1 MASESAEA
9 PLKEARMSRI
19 SMAQAAMVAAAALAL
34 VITAPVTASAA
45 ATAAGGPGSLAAAV
59 LDTGDVP
66 AGFQPNASLTGPLD
80 GARAQ
85 ALGIDPGQLGAHEA
99 LVRSWLS
106 PSRTVE
112 VVETGI
118 DSWTGESARADVT
131 ATVAGLVNRRA
142 VRQALPGP
150 ARLDAYGG
158 YVQGSTGQQFE
169 LLLPLARGPYFFVLE
184 IITAPSSAASSG
196 PLLSTLA
203 AAQLGK
209 VPADTPDTA
218 DPRNFAT
225 TAAGSAVGVL
235 FGYLLI
241 VDGVAYWRN
250 PLRRR
255 RGQRRATALTA
266 GPGIIDVSAQAKKNK
281 RTAIGRLATQF
292 AGLAVAAYGA
302 DVFLV
307 HFWYAYLIAGAA
319 IVWAGGRF
327 VRPGGVRPD
336 HTYAMLAGK
345 HKILVTGLLAVA
357 AGAILLGLACAVF
370 AGLYQAFPP
379 DSTVQLGPGQAATA
393 TQTVGSQLAVVAF
406 ILIALGAVI
415 FRTAHR
421 LASIRARQLMR
432 RDPRPPV
439 LYLRSFGDDRLKLWT
454 ATLGRPALIERFT
467 PRRFDTFEQMLV
479 RYLSGYGPV
488 IAVNPPGTRLAP
500 LGAARETIDSADWQA
515 VVASWMAQSRL
526 IVFAT
531 PPSQVNRGLR
541 WELEAV
547 SAHGYWDKALIV
559 VPPVRAEQLRARWR
573 DLLDVRL
580 GPFAVPGPVDD
591 PHALVLALRNGRWE
605 VISASRRTEW
615 SYSAA
620 VEQALGDPRQQ
631 PAPQRTRPPAPQRP
645 AARRRPLTLA
655 TAGLVVFLAAAVA
668 GAGSWYATHQAP
680 VAHQSAITSASSPAP
695 TPPASSDSASPSPSA
710 PAQGVLDTLVSL
722 APAAAGYPGA
732 AGIQS
737 VIAEYFRAIN
747 SRDYTGYLST
757 QSSGQAM
764 SEQDFRSGFESTTD
778 SHVLVTSITT
788 GSDGRPAA
796 EVTFSSRQQPHDG
809 PEGESCTN
817 WQVTMFFD
825 GDAGT
830 YTIGAPPA
838 DYHAS
843 YQAC

>member
-1 MASESAEA
+1 MP
-9 PLKEARMSRI
+9 PLSFIEFRQRNPGVML
-19 SMAQAAMVAAAALAL
+19 VAAAGNDSTDRPFWPGCLRLGDRRRALGADLQNLAWFSNYGDWVDVYAL
-34 VITAPVTASAA
+34 GEGLVNAYATGVYTYQEPPKQGATQVFDGMARWSGTSFAAPLVAGLIVAEMARSQSSPTDAWQTVLGTAVNIGGYGPVCSRPWCGPLEQWAPRRAADVSGRGGWPRISGSTAE
-45 ATAAGGPGSLAAAV
+45 GGPYEPNLDGPGRDGRRRGPGPGHHRPGHRQCCGNGGRRPGSLAAAV

-85 ALGIDPGQLGAHEA
+85 ALGIDPGQLGARRGA
-99 LVRSWLS
+99 GGSWLS

-142 VRQALPGP
+142 VRQALPVP

-241 VDGVAYWRN
+241 VDGVAYWRDR
-250 PLRRR
+250 LRRR

-266 GPGIIDVSAQAKKNK
+266 GPGLIDVSAQAKKNK

-357 AGAILLGLACAVF
+357 SGAILLGLACAVF
-370 AGLYQAFPP
+370 ARPVSGIPARQRGAAR
-379 DSTVQLGPGQAATA
+379 SGQAATA
-393 TQTVGSQLAVVAF
+393 TQMVGSQLAVVAF

-454 ATLGRPALIERFT
+454 ATLGRPCPHRTVHPAPVRHLRADAG
-467 PRRFDTFEQMLV
+467 PLPVRVRPGDSGQPARHQARPARRGARDH
-479 RYLSGYGPV
+479 
-488 IAVNPPGTRLAP
+488 RL
-500 LGAARETIDSADWQA
+500 ADWQA

-541 WELEAV
+541 WNSRPSRPTATGTRRHRRP
-547 SAHGYWDKALIV
+547 AG
-559 VPPVRAEQLRARWR
+559 AR
-573 DLLDVRL
+573 
-580 GPFAVPGPVDD
+580 GTAAGPV
-591 PHALVLALRNGRWE
+591 
-605 VISASRRTEW
+605 
-615 SYSAA
+615 
-620 VEQALGDPRQQ
+620 
-631 PAPQRTRPPAPQRP
+631 
-645 AARRRPLTLA
+645 AR
-655 TAGLVVFLAAAVA
+655 
-668 GAGSWYATHQAP
+668 
-680 VAHQSAITSASSPAP
+680 SP
-695 TPPASSDSASPSPSA
+695 
-710 PAQGVLDTLVSL
+710 
-722 APAAAGYPGA
+722 
-732 AGIQS
+732 
-737 VIAEYFRAIN
+737 
-747 SRDYTGYLST
+747 
-757 QSSGQAM
+757 
-764 SEQDFRSGFESTTD
+764 
-778 SHVLVTSITT
+778 
-788 GSDGRPAA
+788 
-796 EVTFSSRQQPHDG
+796 
-809 PEGESCTN
+809 
-817 WQVTMFFD
+817 
-825 GDAGT
+825 
-830 YTIGAPPA
+830 
-838 DYHAS
+838 
-843 YQAC
+843 

>member
-1 MASESAEA
+1 
-9 PLKEARMSRI
+9 MSRI

-454 ATLGRPALIERFT
+454 ATLGQALIERFT

-605 VISASRRTEW
+605 VISASRRDGVVLQRRGGAGARR
-615 SYSAA
+615 SAA
-620 VEQALGDPRQQ
+620 A
-631 PAPQRTRPPAPQRP
+631 ARTAAHP
-645 AARRRPLTLA
+645 AARTTAPSCPPQAADAGHRGSGRLPRRGRGRS
-655 TAGLVVFLAAAVA
+655 GLLVRHPP
-668 GAGSWYATHQAP
+668 GPGGAP
-680 VAHQSAITSASSPAP
+680 VGHHL
-695 TPPASSDSASPSPSA
+695 
-710 PAQGVLDTLVSL
+710 GL
-722 APAAAGYPGA
+722 
-732 AGIQS
+732 
-737 VIAEYFRAIN
+737 
-747 SRDYTGYLST
+747 
-757 QSSGQAM
+757 
-764 SEQDFRSGFESTTD
+764 
-778 SHVLVTSITT
+778 
-788 GSDGRPAA
+788 
-796 EVTFSSRQQPHDG
+796 
-809 PEGESCTN
+809 
-817 WQVTMFFD
+817 
-825 GDAGT
+825 
-830 YTIGAPPA
+830 
-838 DYHAS
+838 
-843 YQAC
+843 